1 MRIIVGDSVRDTL
14 IKISNEAV
22 KDEVFY
28 LKTHQY
34 RMAENLIG
42 FIKGLKLAIL
52 VLETERTVASLVG
65 DNNVNRLSIKER
77 EHHVQQRD

>member
-1 MRIIVGDSVRDTL
+1 MRIIDGDSVRDTL

-28 LKTHQY
+28 LKTNQY

-42 FIKGLKLAIL
+42 FIKGLKLAIIL
-52 VLETERTVASLVG
+52 LETERTVASLVG